1 MLFDCYYLQFDK
13 KQLAISDHFIHPN
26 SYFRINKKNY
36 NDNYNYY
43 YLQIIRINYLLSV
56 SFNKELIFIEKKSD
70 KNNLTLWEFINTNN
84 NKFAIKNKNNCF
96 IKVNKLKITCE
107 IISIEKASLFNLIKI
122 YEEGKEKKNDEKI
135 LEKEP
140 IDVLIKYIDLRDSKL
155 KRNNIHQI
163 EKDYD
168 NEELKY
174 SIRSIIKNIPW
185 IRKIFILMPNEEVR
199 YFKNYSQIR
208 EKIIYI
214 RDKDFLGFD
223 SSNSNLF
230 QFNYW
235 KLKKFG
241 ISDNFISMDDDYF
254 IGKRLLK
261 KHFFY
266 VENGKVVP
274 FIITSKFL
282 KIDKDSIVKKYNI
295 YKSRVIN
302 NKVEQNDE
310 VFNYSLHITFLLIMN
325 EFKKKSMYI
334 PKFTHNAIPVN
345 INDLKEI
352 YDLVF
357 KSEYKLVTLYSLY
370 REIGFVQFQ
379 QFYLSFVFIK
389 YERKVRDISNKFII
403 INNSISANYNFHL
416 FCINKGPYNYSYLY
430 YYKTKIVME
439 KLFPN
444 PTIYEIFDNYIIEI
458 AFNVVKSMEKN
469 INLYDQQN
477 NRKFKINSINN
488 IYKIFLLIF
497 FFFLYLKYI
506 PSIY

>member
-1 MLFDCYYLQFDK
+1 M
-13 KQLAISDHFIHPN
+13 
-26 SYFRINKKNY
+26 
-36 NDNYNYY
+36 
-43 YLQIIRINYLLSV
+43 
-56 SFNKELIFIEKKSD
+56 
-70 KNNLTLWEFINTNN
+70 
-84 NKFAIKNKNNCF
+84 
-96 IKVNKLKITCE
+96 
-107 IISIEKASLFNLIKI
+107 
-122 YEEGKEKKNDEKI
+122 
-135 LEKEP
+135 
-140 IDVLIKYIDLRDSKL
+140 RDSNL
-155 KRNNIHQI
+155 ERYNIHQI

-199 YFKNYSQIR
+199 YFKNSSQIR

-214 RDKDFLGFD
+214 KDKDLLGFD

-235 KLKKFG
+235 KLKKYG
-241 ISDNFISMDDDYF
+241 ISDNFLSMDDDYF

-261 KHFFY
+261 KDFFY
-266 VENGKVVP
+266 VENGKVLP

-282 KIDKDSIVKKYNI
+282 KIDKDSIVKKHKL
-295 YKSRVIN
+295 YKSKIIN
-302 NKVEQNDE
+302 NKVEQNDD
-310 VFNYSLHITFLLIMN
+310 VFNYSLQITFLLIMN
-325 EFKKKSMYI
+325 EFKRQEMYI

-389 YERKVRDISNKFII
+389 YERKVKDISNKFII
-403 INNSISANYNFHL
+403 INNSISENYNVDL
-416 FCINKGPYNYSYLY
+416 FCINKGPFNYSYLN
-430 YYKTKIVME
+430 YYKTKIAME

-444 PTIYEIFDNYIIEI
+444 PTIYEIFDNFIIDI
-458 AFNVVKSMEKN
+458 AFNIVKTMEIN
-469 INLYDQQN
+469 INSHGQS
-477 NRKFKINSINN
+477 NRKFQIISINN
-488 IYKIFLLIF
+488 YKMILLIF
-497 FFFLYLKYI
+497 FFFSLFKIYSINIYINYLKKI
-506 PSIY
+506 KVKIIK